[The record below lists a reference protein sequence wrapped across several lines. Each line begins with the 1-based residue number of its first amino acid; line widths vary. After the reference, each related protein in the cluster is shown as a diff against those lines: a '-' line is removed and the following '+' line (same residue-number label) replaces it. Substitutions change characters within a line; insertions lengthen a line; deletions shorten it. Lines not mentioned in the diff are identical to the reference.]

1 MENTTT
7 EKERIIQEILHLE
20 DEGILRAIK
29 KLLDIEDSE
38 IPVWQ
43 QQILNQRIIEA
54 QEESNLIDVE
64 DVKKQFGR

>member
-54 QEESNLIDVE
+54 QEESNLIDVA

>member
-29 KLLDIEDSE
+29 KLLDIEDSDF
-38 IPVWQ
+38 PVWQ
-43 QQILNQRIIEA
+43 QQILDQRIIEA

>member
-29 KLLDIEDSE
+29 KLLDIEDSDF
-38 IPVWQ
+38 PVWQ
-43 QQILNQRIIEA
+43 QQILDQRIIEA
-54 QEESNLIDVE
+54 QDESNLIDVE